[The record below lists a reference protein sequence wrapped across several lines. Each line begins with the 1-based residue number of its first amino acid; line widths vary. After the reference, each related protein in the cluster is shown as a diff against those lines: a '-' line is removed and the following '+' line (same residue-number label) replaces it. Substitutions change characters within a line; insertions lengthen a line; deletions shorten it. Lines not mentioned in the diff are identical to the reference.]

1 MRPTTPEQLQRLNEL
16 LHYDAET
23 GLLTWRV
30 DRMFG
35 AYRTAAAG
43 DVAGGLDRSTG
54 YWQINISGFGRMLVH
69 RLCWLLA
76 KGAWPVG
83 VIDHLDGN
91 RGNNALANLRD
102 VPHRMNCENQ
112 RRARVDSITGLKGVQ
127 FCKQTKKYRSRIT
140 VNKQVIRL
148 GYFESAAEAHKAYLT
163 AKRRHH
169 AGCTI

>member
-1 MRPTTPEQLQRLNEL
+1 
-16 LHYDAET
+16 
-23 GLLTWRV
+23 
-30 DRMFG
+30 MFG
-35 AYRTAAAG
+35 AHRTAAAG

-76 KGAWPVG
+76 NGAWPVG

-127 FCKQTKKYRSRIT
+127 FNRGHRKYTARIT
-140 VNKQVIRL
+140 AGGVCKCL
-148 GYFESAAEAHKAYLT
+148 GYFDAAADAHDAYLE
-163 AKRRHH
+163 AKRRLH